1 MLAADCA
8 NVGLFCKAIC
18 CSSSSVIVFCSEAG
32 ACARPG
38 MATRNKAQEK
48 QRTNRVT
55 KRTDDTVSTLTFR
68 NCTGVVS
75 LFIFALHSRH
85 VHLHWL
91 TAFRLYLHLP
101 RLVVLVLRQ
110 HTH

>member
-32 ACARPG
+32 ACARAG
-38 MATRNKAQEK
+38 TIIRNNAQK
-48 QRTNRVT
+48 KHTTNRAT
-55 KRTDDTVSTLTFR
+55 QLRPDTVSTLTCLNF
-68 NCTGVVS
+68 TGVVR
-75 LFIFALHSRH
+75 LFMFVLRSRH

-91 TAFRLYLHLP
+91 IAFLFLSKLHDV
-101 RLVVLVLRQ
+101 VVL
-110 HTH
+110 